1 MENCDEAA
9 KKSQWPTENKPEHQ
23 RAVKNNGLKIIT
35 IMKTIE
41 KNKNQSEKSTV
52 IIHKI
57 YSSINS
63 RHAYR

>member
-1 MENCDEAA
+1 MENCDAAA

-41 KNKNQSEKSTV
+41 KNKNQSENLPWSPTKYTLL
-52 IIHKI
+52 
-57 YSSINS
+57 
-63 RHAYR
+63 